1 MIQFFSQVFPSS
13 GEKSCSQRALVLV
26 MFDHVNRTRIGRPS
40 SSWRPSKMPTPFS
53 NEPTTGGSSAPI
65 RLLAQ

>member
-26 MFDHVNRTRIGRPS
+26 MIDHVNRTRIGRPS
-40 SSWRPSKMPTPFS
+40 SC
-53 NEPTTGGSSAPI
+53 
-65 RLLAQ
+65 